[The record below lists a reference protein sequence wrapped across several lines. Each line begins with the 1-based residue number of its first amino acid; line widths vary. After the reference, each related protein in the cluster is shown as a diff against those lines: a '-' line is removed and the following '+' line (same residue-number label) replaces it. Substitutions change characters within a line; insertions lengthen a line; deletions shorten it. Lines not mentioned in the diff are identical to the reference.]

1 MSVFR
6 QHYLLNDATVWVL
19 NGVRRDCSPDIEGWG
34 LQWVEKRDSSLIARE
49 AGRVFLTAGRAQG
62 AGWGQRPRTAMR
74 PGAEARSCLLAW

>member
-1 MSVFR
+1 MYVFM
-6 QHYLLNDATVWVL
+6 QHYLLNDATVRFL

-34 LQWVEKRDSSLIARE
+34 LPWVEKRDSSLITGE

-74 PGAEARSCLLAW
+74 PGAEAGCCLLAR